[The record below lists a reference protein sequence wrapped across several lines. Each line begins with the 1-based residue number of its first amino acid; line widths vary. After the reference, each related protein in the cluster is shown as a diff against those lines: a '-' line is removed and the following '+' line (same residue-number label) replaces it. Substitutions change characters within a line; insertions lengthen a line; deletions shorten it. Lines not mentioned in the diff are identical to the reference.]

1 MERNERKIIVLRILA
16 NSGPLSAKELAVRA
30 GIYPIRRS
38 YDQFNRMVKW
48 DLIRRSRNRS
58 GVFLYRISEKG
69 VGRLAWLEAS
79 GSRQN

>member
-16 NSGPLSAKELAVRA
+16 NSGPLLAKELAVKA
-30 GIYPIRRS
+30 GIYPVRRG
-38 YDQFNRMVKW
+38 YWYFERLREW

-69 VGRLAWLEAS
+69 LGRLAWLEAS
-79 GSRQN
+79 GSRKS